1 MVDRGAML
9 REAREHLDSLRIE
22 LPSLREPVENL
33 SGGQR
38 QAVAVA
44 RAVAWGQRLVIMDEP
59 TAALGVTET
68 EMVLDL
74 IRAVKQR
81 GVPVIVIS
89 HDLPEV
95 FQVADRI
102 QVLRL
107 GQPAGIAR
115 PGRDAPD
122 DVVRMMAGLDAA

>member
-1 MVDRGAML
+1 ML
-9 REAREHLDSLRIE
+9 REPREHLDSLRID

-38 QAVAVA
+38 PAVAVA
-44 RAVAWGQRLVIMDEP
+44 RAVAWGQRVVIMDEP

-107 GQPAGIAR
+107 GQPAGIAH